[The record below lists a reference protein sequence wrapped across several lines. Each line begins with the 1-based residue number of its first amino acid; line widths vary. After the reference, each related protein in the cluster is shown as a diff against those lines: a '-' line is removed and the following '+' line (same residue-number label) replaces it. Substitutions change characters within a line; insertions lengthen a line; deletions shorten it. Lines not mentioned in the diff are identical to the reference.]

1 MKPAEMFTAQRR
13 VIAAVARMSQPICR
27 KYELNQSCF
36 DILMFIANNEEYN
49 TARDICS
56 IRGIKPGLAS
66 VAVETL
72 IQRGLLVRED
82 DPSDRRVKRL
92 VPTYRAQPIVAE
104 GRSIHRSFI
113 GKIFDGVSTEEMEV
127 YKRVTDKISR
137 NIEGLEKGEI

>member
-92 VPTYRAQPIVAE
+92 VPTYRAQLIVAE